1 MLIEFNVQKAI
12 ETKSWESAWYELE
25 DLTNVVARNLQH
37 NLWRAYPEL
46 GGQIAQP
53 EVSTGKGVVIVETA
67 HNEIKGAM
75 REAFDSELLD
85 ALSRAYPDGFFDEEA
100 TSLTDDILFGENGE
114 VDSWID
120 YAHDRLMELGVTWS
134 GLSGIA
140 EYVTDKTF
148 SEWVDFVQSELED
161 ALSDFRIERENP
173 LLGVSDLMSD
183 GFYLDLAESVRV
195 QGFECDGADAA
206 RVQDLIDDLEEN
218 PQVTLGEGEV
228 HEMMLKSDNSSLV
241 RVARKL
247 EDAGLYD
254 VEDVVKEC
262 VSEYAGI
269 FRPDLAEEWSDVA
282 DATRKSVKALIDD
295 IEGGD
300 HPLDYLYQEAQ
311 NACIFY
317 ADVVGI
323 ISAIGLDEIDNLVDE
338 PGIAME
344 TGRGEDLSL
353 SMVFTRLAAMAL
365 ERLTVTYAVES
376 LRVLAGELES

>member
-1 MLIEFNVQKAI
+1 MRIEFDVQKAI
-12 ETKSWESAWYELE
+12 GTKGWESAWYELE
-25 DLTNVVARNLQH
+25 DLTKVVARNLQ
-37 NLWRAYPEL
+37 NRLWRAYTEL

-53 EVSTGKGVVIVETA
+53 EVSAGEGVVTVETA
-67 HNEIKGAM
+67 HSEIEGAV
-75 REAFDSELLD
+75 REAFDGELLD

-100 TSLTDDILFGENGE
+100 ASLTDDILFGENGE

-120 YAHDRLMELGVTWS
+120 YAHDRLVELGVEWS
-134 GLSGIA
+134 GMSGRA
-140 EYVTDKTF
+140 EYVTSKAF
-148 SEWVDFVQSELED
+148 SEWVDFVRGELED
-161 ALSDFRIERENP
+161 ALSDLRIERENP
-173 LLGVSDLMSD
+173 LLGVSDLMSE

-195 QGFECDGADAA
+195 QGFECDGKDAA
-206 RVQDLIDDLEEN
+206 RVQELINDLEEN
-218 PQVTLGEGEV
+218 PQVSLGEDEV
-228 HEMMLKSDNSSLV
+228 HELMLKSDESHLV

-247 EDAGLYD
+247 EEAGLYD

-269 FRPDLAEEWSDVA
+269 FRPDLAEEWPDVA
-282 DATRKSVKALIDD
+282 EATRKSVKALIDD

-300 HPLDYLYQEAQ
+300 HPLDCLYQEAQ
-311 NACIFY
+311 NVCLYY
-317 ADVVGI
+317 ADVIGI
-323 ISAIGLDEIDNLVDE
+323 ISAIGLDEIDSLVDE

-344 TGRGEDLSL
+344 GEDLSL

>member
-1 MLIEFNVQKAI
+1 MRIEFDVQKAI
-12 ETKSWESAWYELE
+12 ETKGWESAWYELE
-25 DLTNVVARNLQH
+25 DLTKVVARNLKSS
-37 NLWRAYPEL
+37 LWRAYTEL

-53 EVSTGKGVVIVETA
+53 GVSLEEGVVTVETA
-67 HNEIKGAM
+67 HSEIEGAVS
-75 REAFDSELLD
+75 EAFESELLD
-85 ALSRAYPDGFFDEEA
+85 ALSREYPDGFFDEEA

-140 EYVTDKTF
+140 EYVTDKAF
-148 SEWVDFVQSELED
+148 SEWVDFVRSELED
-161 ALSDFRIERENP
+161 SLSDFRIERENP
-173 LLGVSDLMSD
+173 LLGIEDLMHE

-206 RVQDLIDDLEEN
+206 RVQDLIDDLEAN
-218 PQVTLGEGEV
+218 PHFSLGEGEV
-228 HEMMLKSDNSSLV
+228 HELMLKSDDFSLV
-241 RVARKL
+241 RIARRI

-254 VEDVVKEC
+254 VEDVVQEC

-269 FRPDLAEEWSDVA
+269 FRPDLAEEWPDVA
-282 DATRKSVKALIDD
+282 EATRKSVKALIDD

-311 NACIFY
+311 NACTY
-317 ADVVGI
+317 YTDVVAI

-338 PGIAME
+338 PGIVME
-344 TGRGEDLSL
+344 AGSGENLSL

-376 LRVLAGELES
+376 LRALVGELES

>member
-1 MLIEFNVQKAI
+1 MRIEFDVQKAI
-12 ETKSWESAWYELE
+12 EAKGWSEAWYELE
-25 DLTNVVARNLQH
+25 DLTKMVARNLQH
-37 NLWRAYPEL
+37 SLWRAYTEL
-46 GGQIAQP
+46 GGQIAHP
-53 EVSTGKGVVIVETA
+53 EVSAGDGVVTVETA
-67 HNEIKGAM
+67 HSEIDGTVRDTFKN
-75 REAFDSELLD
+75 ELLN
-85 ALSRAYPDGFFDEEA
+85 ALLREYPDGFFDEEA
-100 TSLTDDILFGENGE
+100 ASLTDDILFGENGE

-148 SEWVDFVQSELED
+148 SEWVDFVRSELED

-173 LLGVSDLMSD
+173 LLGISDLMSE

-195 QGFECDGADAA
+195 QGFECDGKDAA

-228 HEMMLKSDNSSLV
+228 HELMLKSDESHLV
-241 RVARKL
+241 RVACKL

-254 VEDVVKEC
+254 MEDVVKEC
-262 VSEYAGI
+262 VSEYAGL
-269 FRPDLAEEWSDVA
+269 FRPDLAEEWPDVA
-282 DATRKSVKALIDD
+282 EATRKSVKALIDD

-300 HPLDYLYQEAQ
+300 YPLDYLYQEAQ
-311 NACIFY
+311 NAYIYY
-317 ADVVGI
+317 ADVKSI

-344 TGRGEDLSL
+344 AGSGEDLSL

-376 LRVLAGELES
+376 LRALVGELES